1 MSVFGLRSR
10 GGRDL
15 HGLAGAYV
23 LDALPPDEERAFER
37 HLETCEVCRLEV
49 EELGET
55 VARLGLAAAA
65 APPAG
70 MRTEVLG
77 RAAAQRQ
84 RSPTSTTRGAQGRP
98 PSRRILAP
106 LAAAAAASAV
116 TFALADLREPAGLG
130 RDPAVSAVLAAE
142 DVRTVQIDAPGSVRA
157 SVHHSP
163 LDGRAVLVVDDLDPL
178 PGGQLYEVWSYR
190 DGTPQPVGYLTQDG
204 DGTAAVALPPAVE
217 DGDSVAVTVEPEG
230 GSQAP
235 TGRVVAQGVLTGD

>member
-1 MSVFGLRSR
+1 MSVFSLRPR
-10 GGRDL
+10 ADKAL
-15 HGLAGAYV
+15 HWLAGAYV
-23 LDALPPDEERAFER
+23 LDALPADEERAFER

-84 RSPTSTTRGAQGRP
+84 RSPRSATRPSLGRP
-98 PSRRILAP
+98 RSRVLAP

-178 PGGQLYEVWSYR
+178 PGGQVYEVWSYR

-235 TGRVVAQGVLTGD
+235 TGRVVARGDLTED